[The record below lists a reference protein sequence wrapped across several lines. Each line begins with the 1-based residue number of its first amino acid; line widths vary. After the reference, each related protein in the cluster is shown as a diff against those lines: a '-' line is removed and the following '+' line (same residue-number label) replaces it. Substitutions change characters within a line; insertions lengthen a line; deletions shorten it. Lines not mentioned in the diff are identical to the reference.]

1 MDILK
6 ASEVLEIAI
15 KIEENGEAFY
25 RKTAT
30 KGDQKFKQIFE
41 WLADEE
47 VKHKAIFEKMLSR
60 VEDYKPAE
68 SYPGEYFAYLRSY
81 ADRLIFT
88 PQKLESEISKIA
100 DRDDAIE
107 FAIQREIESILY
119 YLEVKPLVPQ
129 GQKADIDKII
139 DEERRHYLKLVD
151 LKKM

>member
-6 ASEVLEIAI
+6 ASEVFEIAI

-25 RKTAT
+25 RKTAN
-30 KGDQKFKQIFE
+30 KGDKQFKQIFE

-47 VKHKAIFEKMLSR
+47 VKHKATFEKMLSK

-68 SYPGEYFAYLRSY
+68 SYPGEYFAYMRSY

-88 PQKLESEISKIA
+88 PDKLEKEISKIA
-100 DRDDAIE
+100 DKNDAIE

-119 YLEVKPLVPQ
+119 YIEVKSLVPE
-129 GQKADIDKII
+129 GQRGEIDKII
-139 DEERRHYLKLVD
+139 NEERRHYLKLVD
-151 LKKM
+151 LKKH